1 MTAPLPVV
9 ALLMTL
15 SGGYLRDVYRGI
27 FGYLRM
33 HGRPFRVTMVNDLKF
48 IRTMTQPAAG
58 VIALATEAE
67 LARRL
72 AALGLPVVNVSGRLD
87 PSGLPTVRVDD
98 HAIGEL
104 AADYFLANGLRH
116 FAYFGHKGAAIFS
129 RRGDGFI
136 RRLGQAHACSRLDVS
151 IRVPTLELRAAD
163 RQRLRRWLR
172 MLPKPVG
179 LLCGTDWVAGA
190 LYEACEE
197 LGLRVGVDLAVLG
210 VDNDEFLCETQD
222 PPLSSVDTHPNR
234 VGYEAAAIMAGMLRG
249 QPAPLSPVLIPPVG
263 VVQRQSSDLLA
274 VPDPQVA
281 AVLRHIRDH
290 ACEPLS
296 VARLVPL
303 VSLSRRVLE
312 RRFRACM
319 GYSMLTEIHRMK
331 LERIRER
338 LGHTEQ
344 TLEQIAAACGFAQVS
359 HMSALFRKKTGQAPG
374 AFRALMRRGRPKNSE

>member
-1 MTAPLPVV
+1 MNAPLPLV

-27 FGYLRM
+27 FGFLRM
-33 HGRPFRVTMVNDLKF
+33 HGRPFRVAMVNDLKF
-48 IRTMTQPAAG
+48 IRTLTPPAAG
-58 VIALATEAE
+58 VIALASEPE

-72 AALGLPVVNVSGRLD
+72 AALDLPVVNVSGRLD
-87 PSGLPTVRVDD
+87 PPGLPTVRVDD
-98 HAIGEL
+98 LAIGAL
-104 AADYFLANGLRH
+104 AADYFLASGLRH

-129 RRGDGFI
+129 RRGDGFS
-136 RRLGQAHACSRLDVS
+136 RRLGEAHGCRRLEVS
-151 IRVPTLELRAAD
+151 IRVPALELRAAD

-172 MLPKPVG
+172 KLPKPAG
-179 LLCGTDWVAGA
+179 ILCGTDWAAGS

-197 LGLRVGVDLAVLG
+197 LGLRVGADLAVLG
-210 VDNDEFLCETQD
+210 VDNDEFLCETRD

-234 VGYEAAAIMAGMLRG
+234 VGYEAAAMMAGMLAGR
-249 QPAPLSPVLIPPVG
+249 PVSLEPVLIPPVG
-263 VVQRQSSDLLA
+263 VVQRQSSNLLA

-281 AVLRHIRDH
+281 TVLRYIREH
-290 ACEPLS
+290 AHEPLS

-319 GYSMLTEIHRMK
+319 GYTILAEIHRVKM
-331 LERIRER
+331 ERIREL
-338 LGHTEQ
+338 LGHTDQ

-359 HMSALFRKKTGQAPG
+359 HMSALFRKKTGQSPG
-374 AFRALMRRGRPKNSE
+374 ACRILLRRGR